1 MDVAAGWTVVDV
13 PTPLLPECVPEIDAV
28 PVSLEGQG
36 GSIRHEDCRF
46 PTLTIQTGRL
56 LSSWNYPQFAS
67 PHTLAVVG
75 KEKK

>member
-13 PTPLLPECVPEIDAV
+13 STPLLPEWVPEIDAV
-28 PVSLEGQG
+28 PVSLR
-36 GSIRHEDCRF
+36 GSIRHEACRF
-46 PTLTIQTGRL
+46 PTLTIQTGCL
-56 LSSWNYPQFAS
+56 LSSWNYLQFAS